1 MFETKDYINFERL
14 KQNFDANNFLKALF
28 DMDSIIDKKEMEKDI
43 LSLKENL
50 IKVAKLYGKKLI
62 FVVDKEHVEMFEST
76 EDEEEE

>member
-1 MFETKDYINFERL
+1 MFETEDYINF
-14 KQNFDANNFLKALF
+14 KNFDTNDFLKALF
-28 DMDSIIDKKEMEKDI
+28 DMDSIINKEKMEKDI

-76 EDEEEE
+76 EDEEE